1 MDISDF
7 IKTGDFTLKSGE
19 KSDKYVDLKSI
30 ISFPEFHNNI
40 CDKIIEKIGKKPDLI
55 CGAPYGAIPLA
66 SIISSRELIPML
78 LIRKEQKKHGLG
90 KIIEGNFTKGQNII
104 VLEDVVTTG
113 KSVIDVCELL
123 ESMGLN
129 VEKIIAILS
138 RSKNI
143 IKFKNIH
150 IESIYNLH
158 NL

>member
-1 MDISDF
+1 MNISDF

-40 CDKIIEKIGKKPDLI
+40 CDKIIEKNRRKNPILFVVHHMEL
-55 CGAPYGAIPLA
+55 YHFEA

-90 KIIEGNFTKGQNII
+90 KIIEGNFTKGQKII

-113 KSVIDVCELL
+113 KSVINVCELL

-138 RSKNI
+138 RSKDT
-143 IKFKNIH
+143 
-150 IESIYNLH
+150 L
-158 NL
+158 